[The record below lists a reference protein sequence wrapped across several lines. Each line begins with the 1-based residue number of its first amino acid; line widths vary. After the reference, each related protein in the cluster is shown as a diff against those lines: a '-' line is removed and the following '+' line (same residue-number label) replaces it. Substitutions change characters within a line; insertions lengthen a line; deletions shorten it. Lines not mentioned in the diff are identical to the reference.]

1 LEQLD
6 LSVHDARIYDA
17 TDGMCLDT
25 FFVLDSNGQSLR
37 EDGERVKHIAEQLTS
52 ALSDVASYPEIVRRR
67 TPRQMKSFSIPTET
81 MMSVDEVKNVT
92 VLEVSSPDRPGLLAL
107 IGRIFVDFNLEL
119 QAAKIQTL
127 GERVE
132 DVFFLTD
139 DQQQAITDPKTC
151 EEIQRAIRRELDEQ
165 AAA

>member
-1 LEQLD
+1 M
-6 LSVHDARIYDA
+6 
-17 TDGMCLDT
+17 T
-25 FFVLDSNGQSLR
+25 
-37 EDGERVKHIAEQLTS
+37 
-52 ALSDVASYPEIVRRR
+52 
-67 TPRQMKSFSIPTET
+67 
-81 MMSVDEVKNVT
+81 VDDIKNVT

-139 DQQQAITDPKTC
+139 AEQNRLRTHNCVRIFRQQFVSNWTSR
-151 EEIQRAIRRELDEQ
+151 QRLE
-165 AAA
+165 